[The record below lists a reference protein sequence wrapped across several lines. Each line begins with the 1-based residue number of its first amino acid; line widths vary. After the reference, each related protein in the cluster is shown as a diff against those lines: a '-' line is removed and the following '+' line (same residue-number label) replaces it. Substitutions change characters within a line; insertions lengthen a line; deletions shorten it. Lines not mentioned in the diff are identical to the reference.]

1 MDQAIAIGFTVPA
14 IATAMCAI
22 FLCFWHYNRE
32 DRAALV
38 FAAAFVMCA
47 VGFLLNHFI
56 LAKESVANAIGHN
69 ACYAAGLYLLGDGIH
84 RAFEKQPPRLALITL
99 GAFSVIAAGIIQLS
113 FVGLSVRIITINF
126 VHGLMLMVTAWS
138 LRDIWNRS
146 WTGTAVLAALALCI
160 INFILVSPITVTG
173 NTIRDETFFQSA
185 YWQIINLISIFSV
198 LGMGGA
204 LVSVCVMQ
212 RLDALRDDAESD
224 FLTGLKSRR
233 AFEQAARH
241 YCEARSGD
249 YAASVI
255 IIDLDHFKNVNDA
268 YGHAVGDKVI
278 RGVGALLSAKTRMS
292 DMAGR
297 MGGEEFCL
305 VLPGTDMSGAK
316 TLGERLRRAI
326 SELPM
331 EGVPE
336 GLKVTASFGVA
347 ELGRD
352 MLFED
357 VYPIADAALYAA
369 KSLGRNR
376 VECAELPSAIGKP
389 VHRKKLKSVPAQ
401 DPNGQRLA
409 S

>member
-22 FLCFWHYNRE
+22 FLCFWYYNRE

-38 FAAAFVMCA
+38 FAFAFTMCA
-47 VGFLLNHFI
+47 VGFTLNHFI
-56 LAKESVANAIGHN
+56 LAKESLANAVLHN
-69 ACYAAGLYLLGDGIH
+69 ACYAAGLYLLSDGIH
-84 RAFEKQPPRLALITL
+84 RAFEKETPRRALIGL
-99 GAFSVIAAGIIQLS
+99 GVVSVIAAAFIQLS

-126 VHGLMLMVTAWS
+126 IHGLMLIVSAWT
-138 LRDIWNRS
+138 LREIWSRS
-146 WTGTAVLAALALCI
+146 WTGTAVLAAMALCI
-160 INFILVSPITVTG
+160 INFIVVSPITVLG
-173 NTIRDETFFQSA
+173 NTIRDDTFFQSA

-198 LGMGGA
+198 LAMGGA

-212 RLDALRDDAESD
+212 RLEALRDDAESD

-249 YAASVI
+249 YAACVM

-268 YGHAVGDKVI
+268 YGHAVGDTVI
-278 RGVGALLSAKTRMS
+278 RGVGTLLSAKTRMS
-292 DMAGR
+292 DMVGR

-305 VLPGTDMSGAK
+305 VLPGTDMAGAK
-316 TLGERLRRAI
+316 VLGERLRLAI
-326 SELPM
+326 SELPL
-331 EGVPE
+331 EGVPDE
-336 GLKVTASFGVA
+336 LKVTASFGVA
-347 ELGRD
+347 ELGRH

-357 VYPIADAALYAA
+357 AYPIADAALYSA

-376 VECAELPSAIGKP
+376 VECAERPADTGKP
-389 VHRKKLKSVPAQ
+389 VRRKKLESVPGMDA
-401 DPNGQRLA
+401 NGERLA